1 LFKLISSGVNKLISF
16 FAIQME
22 EKVRQAAMMNKFL
35 TDRFFI
41 YISKGSLVECVKKRR
56 FLN

>member
-1 LFKLISSGVNKLISF
+1 
-16 FAIQME
+16 ME

-41 YISKGSLVECVKKRR
+41 YISKGLLVECVKEKTILELRV
-56 FLN
+56 LN